1 MLLQFYIVTETI
13 TLKEALDYLD
23 GGKPFNIMFITAN
36 KDTGEGG
43 EECFLNNCRKLMHKT
58 TAMKVAEKQQEISLA
73 KKIIKN
79 PRHYPNSTRNLV
91 LENGEIRKC
100 HIRLI
105 RQFNGKTIL

>member
-1 MLLQFYIVTETI
+1 VAQTI

-43 EECFLNNCRKLMHKT
+43 EECNLTNCRKLMHKT
-58 TAMKVAEKQQEISLA
+58 TTMKVAEKQQESKLA
-73 KKIIKN
+73 GKVHKN